1 MRQSLAKNQQKLL
14 YLAWPPNGPLCLG
27 TMDAMAPLPDPD
39 LALRRQLARHRA
51 FATGLLV
58 LMAALAIT
66 GYALPSNLWTGLLRD
81 SGKAGFIGG
90 VADWFA
96 VTALFRHPLGLPIP
110 HTAILPAQKERLGA
124 ALGRFV
130 ANHVFTEADVRKF
143 LGNLDSPD
151 ILRRFL
157 SDPSA
162 TRPMAEAMAGMLPKL
177 LASIEDG
184 RARRLIARLLPKL
197 IGGRA
202 AGTIIARALYGL
214 VEGGRHQEVF
224 SFILTQLKET
234 LSAREEVLREAI
246 KERVRE
252 QGGRLV
258 GWALGASVAR
268 RVITGVNL
276 ELERISPDSS
286 EMRDAFDEWVRRE
299 IGKLETD
306 PTRAAELGD
315 ALKNV
320 VTHESVQAW
329 AWDVWARLRVALES
343 DAIKPHGRS
352 VAVIESTL
360 ANLADVLGHDAVAQE
375 RVRIAVN
382 ALALRILP
390 MAQTELAAF
399 IGRVIGQ
406 WDTATITDKL
416 ELRVGKDLQYIRV
429 NGTLVGFFLGAAI
442 YGILQLVK

>member
-1 MRQSLAKNQQKLL
+1 
-14 YLAWPPNGPLCLG
+14 
-27 TMDAMAPLPDPD
+27 MDAMAPLPDPD
-39 LALRRQLARHRA
+39 VLLRRQLARHRA
-51 FATGLLV
+51 FATGLLL
-58 LMAALAIT
+58 LMAVMAII
-66 GYALPSNLWTGLLRD
+66 GYALPSNVWTGLLRD
-81 SGKAGFIGG
+81 SAKAGFIGG

-143 LGNLDSPD
+143 LGNLDSPE

-157 SDPSA
+157 ADPA
-162 TRPMAEAMAGMLPKL
+162 TTRPLAEAMAGMLPKL

-197 IGGRA
+197 VGGRA
-202 AGTIIARALYGL
+202 AGTIIARALGGL

-234 LSAREEVLREAI
+234 LSAREEVLRDAI

-258 GWALGASVAR
+258 GWAIGASVAR
-268 RVITGVNL
+268 RVISGVNL
-276 ELERISPDSS
+276 ELERVSPDSS
-286 EMRDAFDEWVRRE
+286 EMRDAFDEWTRRE

-320 VTHESVQAW
+320 VTHDSVQAW
-329 AWDVWARLRVALES
+329 AWDVWARLRVALEA
-343 DAIKPHGRS
+343 DAAKPHGRS
-352 VAVIESTL
+352 VAVIESAL
-360 ANLADVLGHDAVAQE
+360 ASLADVLGHDPVAQE
-375 RVRIAVN
+375 RVRVAVN

-406 WDTATITDKL
+406 WDSATITDKL

-442 YGILQLVK
+442 YGLLQLVR

>member
-1 MRQSLAKNQQKLL
+1 MN
-14 YLAWPPNGPLCLG
+14 
-27 TMDAMAPLPDPD
+27 AMPDMPDPD
-39 LALRRQLARHRA
+39 FLLRRQLARHRA
-51 FATGLLV
+51 FATGLLG
-58 LMAALAIT
+58 LMAVLAIT
-66 GYALPSNLWTGLLRD
+66 GYALPTNVWTGLLRD
-81 SGKAGFIGG
+81 SAKAGFIGG

-151 ILRRFL
+151 MLRRFL
-157 SDPSA
+157 SDPGT

-184 RARRLIARLLPKL
+184 RARRLIAKLLPKL

-202 AGTIIARALYGL
+202 AGAIVARALGGL

-224 SFILTQLKET
+224 SFILGQLKET
-234 LSAREEVLREAI
+234 LSAREDVLREAI

-268 RVITGVNL
+268 RVIHGVNI

-286 EMRDAFDEWVRRE
+286 EMRDAFDEWARRE

-306 PTRAAELGD
+306 PARAAELGD

-320 VTHESVQAW
+320 MTHQSVQAW
-329 AWDVWARLRVALES
+329 AWDVWARLRMALEA
-343 DAIKPHGRS
+343 DATRPHGRS
-352 VAVIESTL
+352 VAVIESAL
-360 ANLADVLGHDAVAQE
+360 ASLGDVLARDETAQG
-375 RVRIAVN
+375 RVRLAVDS
-382 ALALRILP
+382 LALRILP
-390 MAQTELAAF
+390 VAQSELAAF

-406 WDTATITDKL
+406 WDSATITEKL

-442 YGILQLVK
+442 YGLLLVLK